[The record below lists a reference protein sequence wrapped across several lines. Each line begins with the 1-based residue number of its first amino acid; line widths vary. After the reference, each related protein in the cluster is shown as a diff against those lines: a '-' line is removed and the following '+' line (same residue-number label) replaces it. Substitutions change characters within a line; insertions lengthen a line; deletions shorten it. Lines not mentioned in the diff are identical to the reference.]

1 MFSRQLRQH
10 LLNTQGGL
18 PSGAQPFLS
27 HLAGYFGH
35 FDRERAAK
43 SAAVSCSAK
52 VNNSSPRTF
61 FSNVSARPSPPAY
74 GPGYKMGD
82 TPLSLQTGTYID
94 YP

>member
-1 MFSRQLRQH
+1 MFSRQLTSDQ
-10 LLNTQGGL
+10 LNTQGGL

-27 HLAGYFGH
+27 PSAGYFGH

-43 SAAVSCSAK
+43 SAAGILSAK
-52 VNNSSPRTF
+52 VNSSSPRTF
-61 FSNVSARPSPPAY
+61 FSSISGSSSPPAY

-82 TPLSLQTGTYID
+82 TPLSLATGTYID